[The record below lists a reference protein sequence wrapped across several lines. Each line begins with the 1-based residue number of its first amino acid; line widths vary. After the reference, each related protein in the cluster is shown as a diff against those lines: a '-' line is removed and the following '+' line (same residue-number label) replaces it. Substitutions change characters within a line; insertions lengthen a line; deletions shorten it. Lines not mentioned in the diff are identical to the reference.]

1 MTTDWSK
8 NKVVDLRAELT
19 RRGLATNGLKQE
31 LVDRLTSDDEAK
43 LKEESEADAPKTDD
57 PSPSADAPTEVAPEQ
72 PEAVQEVQET
82 ESPQEADPAQDVPNG
97 TTTEAHETANSDA
110 PVAPSLDTVGDEKK
124 RKRRSASPPPPNE
137 DTPRKRIR
145 QENSDVMENGGND
158 AEPATTD
165 LPQSVPAT
173 HDGEDVTMQ
182 GDAEHQAAS
191 TTKDTTREAPLESSQ
206 KMEQEDVVDYGADS
220 PVAQQD
226 TDHGSSNKQESG
238 DGDIDMKD
246 AAKDAAPQATDQFY
260 YDAPR
265 ARDEDDSV
273 EPALHP
279 ATDSLFIGNFM
290 RPLRADVVEDHLI
303 ELAMSPGAAPDRSVL
318 SQLWVDSI
326 RTHALVQFQSV
337 AAASRVR
344 TALHGKVWPDE
355 RNRKALWVDF
365 IPSDQVSDWIAKEKA
380 EGSSRRG
387 DVSRWE
393 VVYQKEG
400 DVMVATHQVAIAE
413 PKTTAPP
420 SGPNGTSRAVPTGP
434 ANQYPGI
441 ESAPSGPR
449 NMGGRRTGGAGDAR
463 GNAHERTRTSPSISW
478 QPVSADLARRRLEN
492 LNSFVSKDPNRD
504 VGRDCHRYSF
514 TRSDQFIDRGPEM
527 FVGIRPPH
535 RERERRQMGGQ
546 GGGNGSG
553 GGARAGGG
561 GSGHGS
567 SRQPLPPQSY
577 EAPAPRRGPRGGGGR
592 RNRHGGGGGGGNS
605 GYGRYGQGGRFGDG
619 LAPRYEDFRY
629 RPSDKDH
636 RSDRR

>member
-43 LKEESEADAPKTDD
+43 LKEEPEADAPKPDDQSPPADESTD
-57 PSPSADAPTEVAPEQ
+57 VAAEQ
-72 PEAVQEVQET
+72 PEAVQET
-82 ESPQEADPAQDVPNG
+82 ATPQQAEPAQDLPNE
-97 TTTEAHETANSDA
+97 TTTEAQEIANSDA
-110 PVAPSLDTVGDEKK
+110 PAALLADAVGDEKK
-124 RKRRSASPPPPNE
+124 RKRRSASPPPPHD
-137 DTPRKRIR
+137 DTPRKRLR

-158 AEPATTD
+158 ADPVTSD
-165 LPQSVPAT
+165 LSQPVPAT
-173 HDGEDVTMQ
+173 HDDEDVTMQ
-182 GDAEHQAAS
+182 EGAEHQAAP
-191 TTKDTTREAPLESSQ
+191 TAKDATCGAPPESSQ

-226 TDHGSSNKQESG
+226 TEQVSSNKQESG

-246 AAKDAAPQATDQFY
+246 VAKDATLQGTDQFY
-260 YDAPR
+260 YDVPR
-265 ARDEDDSV
+265 ARDGDDSV

-290 RPLRADVVEDHLI
+290 RPLRAEVVEDHLV

-400 DVMVATHQVAIAE
+400 DIMVATHQVAIAE

-420 SGPNGTSRAVPTGP
+420 SGPNGASRAVPTGP

-449 NMGGRRTGGAGDAR
+449 NMGGRRGAGDAR
-463 GNAHERTRTSPSISW
+463 GNGHERTRTSPSISW
-478 QPVSADLARRRLEN
+478 QPVSADLARRRLDN
-492 LNSFVSKDPNRD
+492 LNGFVSKDPNRD

-546 GGGNGSG
+546 AGGHANG
-553 GGARAGGG
+553 GGARAGAG

-629 RPSDKDH
+629 RPSDNDH

>member
-43 LKEESEADAPKTDD
+43 LKEEPEADAPKLDD
-57 PSPSADAPTEVAPEQ
+57 PSPSANASTDVAPEQ
-72 PEAVQEVQET
+72 PEAAQET
-82 ESPQEADPAQDVPNG
+82 EMSQQADTAQDVPNE
-97 TTTEAHETANSDA
+97 TTTEAHESANSDA
-110 PVAPSLDTVGDEKK
+110 HAAPPADAVADEKK
-124 RKRRSASPPPPNE
+124 RKRRSASPPPPND
-137 DTPRKRIR
+137 DTPRKRLR
-145 QENSDVMENGGND
+145 HENSDVMENGGD
-158 AEPATTD
+158 DSEPANGD
-165 LPQSVPAT
+165 VPQSVTAT

-182 GDAEHQAAS
+182 KDTEHQAAPL
-191 TTKDTTREAPLESSQ
+191 TKDATRGAPLESSQ
-206 KMEQEDVVDYGADS
+206 KMDQEDVVDYGADS

-226 TDHGSSNKQESG
+226 VEQESANKQESG
-238 DGDIDMKD
+238 DVDIDMKD
-246 AAKDAAPQATDQFY
+246 AANDAAPQGTDQFY

-265 ARDEDDSV
+265 ARDDDDSV

-290 RPLRADVVEDHLI
+290 RPLRADVVEDHLL

-420 SGPNGTSRAVPTGP
+420 SGPNGASRAVPTGP

-449 NMGGRRTGGAGDAR
+449 NMGGRRGAGDVR

-478 QPVSADLARRRLEN
+478 QPVSADLARRRLDN

-504 VGRDCHRYSF
+504 TAAQRCSSEFGPRIVNVSVVKWVVRVVEMEAVAVREQEVGDLAMVHHANLFLPSHMRLLLLGVVLAVEVAVV
-514 TRSDQFIDRGPEM
+514 TGM
-527 FVGIRPPH
+527 V
-535 RERERRQMGGQ
+535 
-546 GGGNGSG
+546 
-553 GGARAGGG
+553 AVAAGGILG
-561 GSGHGS
+561 M
-567 SRQPLPPQSY
+567 
-577 EAPAPRRGPRGGGGR
+577 
-592 RNRHGGGGGGGNS
+592 
-605 GYGRYGQGGRFGDG
+605 DG
-619 LAPRYEDFRY
+619 MVKGVVSVTA
-629 RPSDKDH
+629 
-636 RSDRR
+636 